1 MCITIKEYTEQD
13 EMAIRAK
20 DIAREIGVSEATVSL
35 VINGKP
41 GGSDKTRARVSG
53 KIRELGFGYLLSGD
67 GNNEYNAHR
76 IGFVI
81 YKDGGKL
88 LGENSFF
95 PLILDEIETTAR
107 ELGFSVTIVYI
118 NRSRIEEDIKYIN
131 ELNCS
136 GCVIFA
142 TELHEK
148 EVHFFKELAIP
159 LVVLDNYFIDHNI
172 ASVKLNNQQGE
183 HLAIKYLY
191 KMGHRKI
198 GYLGS
203 GLEINSFE
211 ERQKAAMD
219 ALERFGLTGDKN
231 YFFKVGYPNEE
242 AQKGM
247 AKILSMYSKEEL
259 PTAFVSDNDLV
270 AVGAI
275 RAIKDFGY
283 QVPEDFSVVGYDDR
297 PICTMVSPQI
307 TTIEIPRDLFGA
319 TAVRRLARIIL
330 YNEDP
335 YTITS
340 INGVLV
346 ERDSV
351 KKLKQ

>member
-1 MCITIKEYTEQD
+1 
-13 EMAIRAK
+13 MAIRAK
-20 DIAREIGVSEATVSL
+20 DIAKEIGVSEATVSL

-41 GGSDKTRARVSG
+41 GVSDKTRAKVTAR
-53 KIRELGFGYLLSGD
+53 IRELGFGYLLSDD
-67 GNNEYNAHR
+67 GNNEHNARR

-81 YKDGGKL
+81 YKEGGKL

-107 ELGFSVTIVYI
+107 ELGFSVTIVSI
-118 NRSRIEEDIKYIN
+118 NRSRIEEDMKYIK

-148 EVHFFKELAIP
+148 EVHYFEDLEIP
-159 LVVLDNYFIDHNI
+159 LVILDNYFMDHNI
-172 ASVKLNNQQGE
+172 ATVKLNNEQGE
-183 HLAIKYLY
+183 HLAVKYLY
-191 KMGHRKI
+191 EMGHKKI

-211 ERQKAAMD
+211 ERQKSAMN
-219 ALERFGLTGDKN
+219 ALERFGLAGAES
-231 YFFKVGYPNEE
+231 YFFKIGYPNEAAE
-242 AQKGM
+242 EGM
-247 AKILSMYSKEEL
+247 LRILKQYSKEEL

-283 QVPEDFSVVGYDDR
+283 RVPEDFSVIGYDDR
-297 PICTMVSPQI
+297 PICTMVNPQI

-319 TAVRRLARIIL
+319 VAVRRLVRIIL
-330 YNEDP
+330 YNEEP
-335 YTITS
+335 GTVTS

-346 ERDSV
+346 KRDSV
-351 KKLKQ
+351 KDMN